1 MFDSALPQFFRI
13 FKGILKLYY
22 AHNKQIK
29 NLKEVIKMKQNMK
42 RISVM
47 MLSGILCLGAAQNAF
62 AASKAGSG
70 KSELSSYNA
79 ELATQRTRLGELI
92 SMNKQLTTQIAVA
105 QHSVKEAGLIN
116 KTISNELKDMSEEIK
131 AKRMELT
138 ESRSDRQSLRAD
150 AKAARLAGDYSTAKE
165 KLIKLAEV
173 QDEQIKDRMDL
184 ADLLNKKLAY
194 LNAVKNGNVTEVDD
208 TEASPE
214 TEETSTAETAG
225 EVISDENTANDTP
238 ADDSAVAA
246 EGSEAVDTT
255 PADEAEIAAAFDDG
269 AELDIDD
276 ISAAEAL

>member
-1 MFDSALPQFFRI
+1 
-13 FKGILKLYY
+13 
-22 AHNKQIK
+22 
-29 NLKEVIKMKQNMK
+29 MKQNMK

-79 ELATQRTRLGELI
+79 ELATQRTRLGEII
-92 SMNKQLTTQIAVA
+92 SMNKQLAAQIAVA

-116 KTISNELKDMSEEIK
+116 KTISNELKDMSEKVK

-173 QDEQIKDRMDL
+173 QDEQIKARMDL
-184 ADLLNKKLAY
+184 ADLLSKKLAY
-194 LNAVKNGNVTEVDD
+194 LNAVKDGNITDIED

-214 TEETSTAETAG
+214 TAETNATETAG
-225 EVISDENTANDTP
+225 EVITDGNDAADTTAADNTTA
-238 ADDSAVAA
+238 ADISKT
-246 EGSEAVDTT
+246 VDTT

-276 ISAAEAL
+276 ISAADAL